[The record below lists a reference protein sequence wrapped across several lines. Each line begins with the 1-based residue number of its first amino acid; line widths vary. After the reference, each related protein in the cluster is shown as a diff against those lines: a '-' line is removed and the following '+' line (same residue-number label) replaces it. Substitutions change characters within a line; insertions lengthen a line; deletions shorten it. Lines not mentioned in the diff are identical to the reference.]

1 MKLEIKKYL
10 YDIKESVD
18 SIYEYLGDK
27 HDFFEYQQNKLL
39 RRAIEREFEIIG
51 EAMNRIL
58 RLDSTI
64 RIDNARTIVVLVHAR
79 APSLFF

>member
-27 HDFFEYQQNKLL
+27 RDFFEYQQKD
-39 RRAIEREFEIIG
+39 I
-51 EAMNRIL
+51 
-58 RLDSTI
+58 
-64 RIDNARTIVVLVHAR
+64 
-79 APSLFF
+79 